1 MTFRAGNRTIKDW
14 FEKSQLQLKKKG
26 HGTMRQK
33 WIFVCTIAICFP
45 LVLTGCDKGAE
56 QKAELESVKAEL
68 VSAKATSRK
77 AENERDLLKEER
89 TAVTRTCDE
98 LRRQITALT
107 DKNTPLQAQIDR
119 LTGSDKNLTLQ
130 VTELTAL
137 NNQLTEQ
144 LKNVTGS
151 RDQLTEEVTGL
162 KSSSKGLQA
171 QVDEL
176 TDQRDAA
183 VARAKEAQ
191 ETIAELTAKL
201 QAATG
206 VEPEPLVVP
215 TVVSEIPVSEETPKV
230 ETPKVEAVKPP
241 TVHSFNTARVK
252 IDKGQSA
259 TLSWHVSHADRIS
272 IEPDIGSVSA
282 LGSKNIKPSKTTTYT
297 LTATNRG
304 GETVETCTVEVR

>member
-1 MTFRAGNRTIKDW
+1 
-14 FEKSQLQLKKKG
+14 
-26 HGTMRQK
+26 MRQK
-33 WIFVCTIAICFP
+33 WIFVCTIAICFS

-77 AENERDLLKEER
+77 AENERDMLKEEM

-98 LRRQITALT
+98 LRRQVTTLT
-107 DKNTPLQAQIDR
+107 DKNTLLQTQIDR
-119 LTGSDKNLTLQ
+119 LAGSDKNLTLK
-130 VTELTAL
+130 VTGLTAS

-144 LKNVTGS
+144 LKEVAGL
-151 RDQLTEEVTGL
+151 RDQLTKEVAGL

-206 VEPEPLVVP
+206 VEPEPQVQPMVA
-215 TVVSEIPVSEETPKV
+215 IDMPVSEE
-230 ETPKVEAVKPP
+230 EAPKVEAVKPP